1 MQNPMTQ
8 AIKTKFDA
16 LAPLLDE
23 RTRRRWA
30 AVEARAIGRGGM
42 TRVAAATGLSQTTMR
57 AGLKALDSPSTSAP
71 HLAAHERL
79 RRPGGGRQALV
90 EHDPALLHALE
101 ALVDPVTRGDP
112 MSPLRWT
119 CKSAARLATERQKQG
134 WQVSERSMN

>member
-8 AIKTKFDA
+8 AIKTKFEA

-42 TRVAAATGLSQTTMR
+42 TRVAEATGLSQTTLR
-57 AGLKALDSPSTSAP
+57 AGLKERDAPSTSGP
-71 HLAAHERL
+71 HLTAHERL
-79 RRPGGGRQALV
+79 RRPGGGRKALGD
-90 EHDPALLHALE
+90 HAPDRLKALE

-119 CKSAARLATERQKQG
+119 CKSAARLAAMYKNF
-134 WQVSERSMN
+134 RSIYRCL